1 MKRKILIVDDEKS
14 MVSMLKILFE
24 KENFIVDTASSGEE
38 AIELLSQDN
47 YDLVISDI
55 KMGGMSG
62 IDLLKETKKQ
72 GNPPDVIL
80 MTAYAS
86 TESAIEALKYGAVD
100 YIVKP
105 FNIDELLHR
114 VKNAI
119 EKKNLLEENIY
130 LKSEIFKEEGFYGII
145 GRNSKMVEIYSLIQR
160 ISNTNSSVLIEGES
174 GTGKELVAKAIH
186 YTSQRKEK
194 PFISIN
200 CGGIPET
207 LLESELFGYVK
218 GAFTGAYTS
227 KRGLFDVAEN
237 GTLFLDEIGEMPM
250 AMQVKLL
257 RAIQERKIRPVGGTD
272 EHSIDVRLITAT
284 NKDLMKLIKDGS
296 FREDLFYRINVI
308 KIEIPPLRERKDDI
322 PLLVHHF
329 LEKYCSILKKGVPK
343 VPKETVILLEEYDYP
358 GNVRELE
365 NIIERAVAL
374 EQNGVIDKNLLPEN
388 VASYKKFLEEL
399 KYGRNVN
406 QDSLK
411 KVEEGME
418 NFSLEKALSDFEVL
432 LLKKALELEGGNLS
446 KAAKRLGIS
455 YRSIRHLVN
464 DKYREHFKNEK

>member
-1 MKRKILIVDDEKS
+1 LI
-14 MVSMLKILFE
+14 
-24 KENFIVDTASSGEE
+24 
-38 AIELLSQDN
+38 
-47 YDLVISDI
+47 
-55 KMGGMSG
+55 
-62 IDLLKETKKQ
+62 
-72 GNPPDVIL
+72 
-80 MTAYAS
+80 TAYAS

-100 YIVKP
+100 YIIKP

-114 VKNAI
+114 VKKAI

-145 GRNSKMVEIYSLIQR
+145 GRNSKMQEIYSLIQR

-227 KRGLFDVAEN
+227 KRGLFDVAEG

-257 RAIQERKIRPVGGTD
+257 RAVQERKIRPVGGTD

-284 NKDLMKLIKDGS
+284 NKEIMKLIKDGA
-296 FREDLFYRINVI
+296 FREDLYYRINVI
-308 KIEIPPLRERKDDI
+308 KIKVPPLRERKDDI
-322 PLLVHHF
+322 PLLVNHF
-329 LEKYCSILKKGVPK
+329 LGKYCSILKRVCRKF
-343 VPKETVILLEEYDYP
+343 
-358 GNVRELE
+358 RERRWLYLK
-365 NIIERAVAL
+365 NTIIPA
-374 EQNGVIDKNLLPEN
+374 
-388 VASYKKFLEEL
+388 
-399 KYGRNVN
+399 
-406 QDSLK
+406 
-411 KVEEGME
+411 M
-418 NFSLEKALSDFEVL
+418 
-432 LLKKALELEGGNLS
+432 
-446 KAAKRLGIS
+446 
-455 YRSIRHLVN
+455 
-464 DKYREHFKNEK
+464 